1 MANGLPNWDCGT
13 EVCTTPKYDGL
24 VLCHEE
30 CPMSSF
36 GTRDVAV
43 GTVIKYGAPLKAGAT
58 PNSALPLL
66 ATDPVT
72 DLTSFS
78 YCSVDRTVGNALQC
92 KDICVVER
100 RAKLRGSVVSYPVG
114 YTAAQKTAL
123 IAQAKTALQINI
135 HKLA

>member
-13 EVCTTPKYDGL
+13 EVCITPKYDGL

-36 GTRDVAV
+36 ETRDVAV
-43 GTVIKYGAPLKAGAT
+43 GTVIKYGAPLKVGAT
-58 PNSALPLL
+58 PNSVVAMVAADA
-66 ATDPVT
+66 ATD
-72 DLTSFS
+72 LIGFAF
-78 YCSVDRTVGNALQC
+78 CSVDRTAGNALQC
-92 KDICVVER
+92 KDICVVVR